1 MATLTAAMSRC
12 VGTTVNALQ
21 AAAYHR
27 RWALTCGAANTERNV
42 LLRAPLV
49 GATNTVG
56 ISDTKADITTTGEAT
71 TTFKP
76 WEGAPIM
83 IESSDDDDDK
93 EKKTVNTSDYAL
105 LSPLKSTNPFV
116 NQGSPMSIFDDISIS
131 NISPVSESKLIQNLS
146 EFLSFE

>member
-1 MATLTAAMSRC
+1 MAD
-12 VGTTVNALQ
+12 ALQ
-21 AAAYHR
+21 AALYHR
-27 RWALTCGAANTERNV
+27 RWSLTCGAPNVTRNV

-49 GATNTVG
+49 GATNAVG
-56 ISDTKADITTTGEAT
+56 ISDTKADIVTGGEPTTP
-71 TTFKP
+71 FKP
-76 WEGAPIM
+76 WEGAPIV
-83 IESSDDDDDK
+83 IDESSSDDDADK
-93 EKKTVNTSDYAL
+93 EKKTVNISDYAL